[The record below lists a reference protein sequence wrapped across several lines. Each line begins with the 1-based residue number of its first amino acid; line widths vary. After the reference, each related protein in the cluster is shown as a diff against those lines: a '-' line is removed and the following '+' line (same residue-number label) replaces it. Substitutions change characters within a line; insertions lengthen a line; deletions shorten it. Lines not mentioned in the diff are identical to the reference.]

1 MRILANPFLS
11 YSYIINKETR
21 SMHFYE
27 LRVFR
32 PGTKKGTDTSLQGRK
47 MGLLSTWRSM
57 IEKDSASS

>member
-27 LRVFR
+27 LRVSR
-32 PGTKKGTDTSLQGRK
+32 PGTKKGTDTKPTGK
-47 MGLLSTWRSM
+47 EDG
-57 IEKDSASS
+57 ASFHLALHD